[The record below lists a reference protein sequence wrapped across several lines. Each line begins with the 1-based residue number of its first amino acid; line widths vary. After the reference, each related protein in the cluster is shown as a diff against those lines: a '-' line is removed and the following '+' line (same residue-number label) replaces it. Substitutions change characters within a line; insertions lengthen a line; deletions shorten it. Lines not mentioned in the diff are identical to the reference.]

1 MPLAQALLL
10 NAALVGYAAF
20 RRLLAPSGLL
30 AGLVIGSLTAF
41 CLGWGGWLVLAAFF
55 LGGSAATFY
64 QYERKRRLGVAQ
76 AQGGR
81 RSWRQAWANAGVGTA
96 CALLSWRL
104 AAQGHPHWAEA
115 LRWAFV
121 GCFAAA
127 LSDTLSSEFGQV
139 AGQQPVLITTGEPV
153 AIGTDG
159 GITLGGSLVGV
170 LGAVLM
176 ALLGRFLHLVPVR
189 ATLPVLLAGLAG
201 NLVDSALG
209 ATAQRRGLL
218 NNDQVNFINTLCG
231 AGLCLAGYWAMAVLP
246 GLLNQ
251 WGWGAQSLLD
261 MLI

>member
-1 MPLAQALLL
+1 
-10 NAALVGYAAF
+10 
-20 RRLLAPSGLL
+20 
-30 AGLVIGSLTAF
+30 
-41 CLGWGGWLVLAAFF
+41 
-55 LGGSAATFY
+55 
-64 QYERKRRLGVAQ
+64 
-76 AQGGR
+76 
-81 RSWRQAWANAGVGTA
+81 
-96 CALLSWRL
+96 
-104 AAQGHPHWAEA
+104 

-153 AIGTDG
+153 PIGTDG
-159 GITLGGSLVGV
+159 GITLGGSLVGA

-176 ALLGRFLHLVPVR
+176 ALMGRFLHLVPVR

-209 ATAQRRGLL
+209 ATLQRRGALD
-218 NNDQVNFINTLCG
+218 NDQVNFINTLCG
-231 AGLCLAGYWAMAVLP
+231 AGLGLAGYWAMSVFP